1 MPTKKSESTKKYQE
15 LRLFPLNLV
24 LFPGMILPLRIFEER
39 YKLMIGECIDNNLPF
54 GVVLIKEG
62 QEVGGSAIPYQ
73 IGTTALIIKVERM
86 DGGGYYIESKG
97 GTRFRIHDI
106 SQETPFLIGSVEF
119 LKEDKSGRLKVLS
132 RNTARLLSQLWRL
145 QSGLDGG
152 WTSSPSVPQDP
163 VALSYA
169 VSQSMARPPLVGQYL
184 LQIPVKERL
193 EWSIPLITERI
204 AETKDQLRAKFLKN
218 HGRLN

>member
-1 MPTKKSESTKKYQE
+1 MTSKKSTATNKYQE

-24 LFPGMILPLRIFEER
+24 LFPGMALPLRIFEER
-39 YKLMIGECIDNNLPF
+39 YKLMIGECIDNHLPF

-62 QEVGGSAIPYQ
+62 QEVGGAAIPYP
-73 IGTTALIIKVERM
+73 IGTTADITKVERM

-97 GTRFRIHDI
+97 ATRFRIQDL

-132 RNTARLLSQLWRL
+132 RDAANLLTQLWQL
-145 QSGLDGG
+145 QSGLSGG
-152 WTSSPSVPQDP
+152 WASSPTVPTDP
-163 VALSYA
+163 VDLSYA
-169 VSQSMARPPLVGQYL
+169 ISQSIARPALVGQYL

-204 AETKDQLRAKFLKN
+204 AETKHQLQLKFLKEH
-218 HGRLN
+218 HGLN